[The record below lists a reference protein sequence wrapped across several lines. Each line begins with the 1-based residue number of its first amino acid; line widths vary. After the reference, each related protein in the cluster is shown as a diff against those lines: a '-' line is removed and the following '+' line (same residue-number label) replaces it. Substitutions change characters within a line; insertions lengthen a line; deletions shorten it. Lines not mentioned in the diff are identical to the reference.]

1 MTPVRFAVLTASTV
15 LTLDGEATMRGSA
28 KCGRGAAS
36 ELRIDLAD
44 WIDEANE
51 EADERLDAPDEDDD
65 DEDELDD
72 EDDEE
77 AFDGGGLMLRFCCCL
92 LNSSR

>member
-1 MTPVRFAVLTASTV
+1 MV

-28 KCGRGAAS
+28 KCGIGAAS

-51 EADERLDAPDEDDD
+51 EADERLDAPDED
-65 DEDELDD
+65 ELDD

-92 LNSSR
+92 LNNSR